1 LASWRDV
8 AAGAPELAAAA
19 ERIFRSFTL
28 AYLATVRADGGPRV
42 HPVTITL
49 HGGELWVFLV
59 RGTPK
64 RRDLLHDPR
73 YALHS
78 FPVLRDGSYASYVDE
93 EVVLFGTAAPVEDA
107 AVRAEVAAAHNDTVH
122 DGDLLFRLDIERAQH
137 KTRRDGRAVYTRW
150 PDET

>member
-1 LASWRDV
+1 MASWRDV

-64 RRDLLHDPR
+64 RRDLLRDPR

-93 EVVLFGTAAPVEDA
+93 EVDRLYRELLAAGGSPHKEPWDAFWGQRYAQLEDPDGTVVDLFAP
-107 AVRAEVAAAHNDTVH
+107 
-122 DGDLLFRLDIERAQH
+122 LPQQQS
-137 KTRRDGRAVYTRW
+137 
-150 PDET
+150 